1 MNLVIYSFGGV
12 MDLFEY
18 QGKSLYQKFNINHPN
33 SKLIKNLNDL
43 NDPIDLNFPVVVKA
57 QVQVGGRGKAG
68 GIKVAKDINELTQYS
83 EEILGMDIKG
93 HKVEILL
100 LEEASNILEEYYI
113 SFTLDRSEKKYLIML
128 SAKGGMDI
136 EQVAEEN
143 PDDLI
148 KFHVSPSEKLTSSTI
163 SELINKANLNK
174 DHEESLS
181 EIIENLYL
189 MFTEG
194 DCDLVEVNPLAI
206 TDNGVMALDSKV
218 SLDMNAKY
226 KHPYF
231 DDFEQEIPIPESEK
245 NAKEKGLNFI
255 KLDGSVGII
264 GNGAGL
270 VMSTLDVV
278 AENGGKAANFLDI
291 GGGAKAETVSSALE
305 VLEAD
310 QNVKSVLINIFGGIT
325 RCDLVAEGII
335 EATKGKELVWP
346 IIIRLD
352 GTNSLEGLEILRAN
366 PNEKIFIEE
375 SMDSAAKLAV
385 QKGL

>member
-1 MNLVIYSFGGV
+1 

-43 NDPIDLNFPVVVKA
+43 NDPINLNFPVVVKA

-68 GIKVAKDINELTQYS
+68 GIKVAKDINELSQYS

-143 PDDLI
+143 PDDLV

-270 VMSTLDVV
+270 VMSTLVVV

-352 GTNSLEGLEILRAN
+352 GTNSLEGLEILKAN

>member
-1 MNLVIYSFGGV
+1 

-43 NDPIDLNFPVVVKA
+43 NDPINLNFPVVVKA
-57 QVQVGGRGKAG
+57 QVQVGGRGKVG

-83 EEILGMDIKG
+83 KEILGMDIKG

-143 PDDLI
+143 PDDLV

-278 AENGGKAANFLDI
+278 AENGGKAANFFDI

-352 GTNSLEGLEILRAN
+352 GTNSLEGLEILKAN

>member
-1 MNLVIYSFGGV
+1 

-43 NDPIDLNFPVVVKA
+43 NDPINLNFPVVVKA

-143 PDDLI
+143 PDDLV
-148 KFHVSPSEKLTSSTI
+148 KFHVSPSDKLTTSTI

-352 GTNSLEGLEILRAN
+352 GTNSLEGLEILKAN

>member
-1 MNLVIYSFGGV
+1 

-68 GIKVAKDINELTQYS
+68 GIKVANDINELTQYS

-136 EQVAEEN
+136 EQVADEN

>member
-1 MNLVIYSFGGV
+1 

-43 NDPIDLNFPVVVKA
+43 NDPINLNFPVVVKA

-68 GIKVAKDINELTQYS
+68 GIKVAKDINELSQYS

-143 PDDLI
+143 PDDLV

>member
-1 MNLVIYSFGGV
+1 

-18 QGKSLYQKFNINHPN
+18 QGKSLYQKFNINHPK
-33 SKLIKNLNDL
+33 SKLIKNLSDL
-43 NDPIDLNFPVVVKA
+43 KDPINLNFPIVVKA

-68 GIKVAKDINELTQYS
+68 GIKVAKDNTELTKCS

-143 PDDLI
+143 PDDLV

-352 GTNSLEGLEILRAN
+352 GTNSLEGLEILKAN

>member
-1 MNLVIYSFGGV
+1 

-43 NDPIDLNFPVVVKA
+43 NDPINLNFPVVVKA

-68 GIKVAKDINELTQYS
+68 GIKVAKDNTELTKYS

-143 PDDLI
+143 PDDLV

-310 QNVKSVLINIFGGIT
+310 KNVKSVLINIFGGIT

-352 GTNSLEGLEILRAN
+352 GTNSLEGLEILKAN

>member
-1 MNLVIYSFGGV
+1 

-18 QGKSLYQKFNINHPN
+18 QGKSLYQKFNINHPK
-33 SKLIKNLNDL
+33 SKLIKNLSDL
-43 NDPIDLNFPVVVKA
+43 KDPINLNFPIVVKA

-68 GIKVAKDINELTQYS
+68 GIKVAKDNTELTKCS

-143 PDDLI
+143 PDDLV
-148 KFHVSPSEKLTSSTI
+148 KFHISPSEKLTSSII

-189 MFTEG
+189 MFIEG

-255 KLDGSVGII
+255 KLDGAVGII

-310 QNVKSVLINIFGGIT
+310 KNVKSVLINIFGGIT

-352 GTNSLEGLEILRAN
+352 GTNSLEGLEILKAN

>member
-1 MNLVIYSFGGV
+1 

-43 NDPIDLNFPVVVKA
+43 NDPINLNFPVVVKA

-143 PDDLI
+143 PDDLV
-148 KFHVSPSEKLTSSTI
+148 KFHVSPSEKLMSSTI

-174 DHEESLS
+174 DHEESLI

-352 GTNSLEGLEILRAN
+352 GTNSLEGLEILKAN

>member
-1 MNLVIYSFGGV
+1 

>member
-1 MNLVIYSFGGV
+1 

-43 NDPIDLNFPVVVKA
+43 NDPINLNFPVVVKA

-68 GIKVAKDINELTQYS
+68 GIKVAKDINELTQHS
-83 EEILGMDIKG
+83 EEILGMNIKG

-143 PDDLI
+143 PDDLV

-163 SELINKANLNK
+163 SELIHKANLNK

-218 SLDMNAKY
+218 TLDMNAKY

>member
-1 MNLVIYSFGGV
+1 

-43 NDPIDLNFPVVVKA
+43 NDPINLNFPVVVKA

-68 GIKVAKDINELTQYS
+68 GIKLAKDINELTQYS
-83 EEILGMDIKG
+83 KEILGMDIKG

-143 PDDLI
+143 PDDLV

>member
-1 MNLVIYSFGGV
+1 

-43 NDPIDLNFPVVVKA
+43 NDPINLNFPVVVKA

-143 PDDLI
+143 PDDLV
-148 KFHVSPSEKLTSSTI
+148 KFHIRPSEKLTPSTI

>member
-1 MNLVIYSFGGV
+1 

-43 NDPIDLNFPVVVKA
+43 NDTINLNFPVVVKA

-68 GIKVAKDINELTQYS
+68 GIKVANDINELTQYS

-143 PDDLI
+143 PDDLV

-206 TDNGVMALDSKV
+206 TDDGVMALDSKV

>member
-1 MNLVIYSFGGV
+1 

-18 QGKSLYQKFNINHPN
+18 QGKSLYQKFNINNPN

-43 NDPIDLNFPVVVKA
+43 NDPINLNFPIVVKA

-143 PDDLI
+143 PDDLV

-255 KLDGSVGII
+255 KLDGFVGII

-352 GTNSLEGLEILRAN
+352 GTNSLEGLEILKAN

>member
-1 MNLVIYSFGGV
+1 

-43 NDPIDLNFPVVVKA
+43 NDPINLNFPVVVKA

-68 GIKVAKDINELTQYS
+68 GIKVAKNINELTQHS
-83 EEILGMDIKG
+83 EEILGMNIKG

-143 PDDLI
+143 PDDLV
-148 KFHVSPSEKLTSSTI
+148 KFHVSPSEKLTSPTI

-231 DDFEQEIPIPESEK
+231 DNFEQEIPIPESEK

>member
-1 MNLVIYSFGGV
+1 

-43 NDPIDLNFPVVVKA
+43 NDPINLNFPVVVKA

-68 GIKVAKDINELTQYS
+68 GIKVAKDINELSQYS

-143 PDDLI
+143 PDDLV

-325 RCDLVAEGII
+325 RCDLVAEGIV

-346 IIIRLD
+346 VIIRLD
-352 GTNSLEGLEILRAN
+352 GTNSLEGLEILKAN

>member
-1 MNLVIYSFGGV
+1 

-43 NDPIDLNFPVVVKA
+43 NDPINLNFPVVVKA

-83 EEILGMDIKG
+83 KEILGMDIKG

-100 LEEASNILEEYYI
+100 LEEASNISEEYYI

-143 PDDLI
+143 PDDLV
-148 KFHVSPSEKLTSSTI
+148 KFHVSPSEKLTSPTI

-352 GTNSLEGLEILRAN
+352 GTNSLEGLEILKAN

>member
-1 MNLVIYSFGGV
+1 

-43 NDPIDLNFPVVVKA
+43 NDPINLNFPVVVKA

-93 HKVEILL
+93 HTVEILL

-143 PDDLI
+143 PDDLV

>member
-1 MNLVIYSFGGV
+1 

-43 NDPIDLNFPVVVKA
+43 NDPINLNFPVVVKA

-83 EEILGMDIKG
+83 EEILGMNIKG

-143 PDDLI
+143 PDDLV
-148 KFHVSPSEKLTSSTI
+148 KFHVSPSEKLTTSTI

-174 DHEESLS
+174 DHEKSLS

>member
-1 MNLVIYSFGGV
+1 

-33 SKLIKNLNDL
+33 SKLIKDLNDL
-43 NDPIDLNFPVVVKA
+43 NDPINLNFPVVVKA

-143 PDDLI
+143 PDDLV
-148 KFHVSPSEKLTSSTI
+148 KFHVSPSEKLTSPTI

-352 GTNSLEGLEILRAN
+352 GTNSLEGLEILKAN

>member
-1 MNLVIYSFGGV
+1 

-43 NDPIDLNFPVVVKA
+43 NDPINLNFPIVVKA

-143 PDDLI
+143 PDDLV

>member
-1 MNLVIYSFGGV
+1 

-43 NDPIDLNFPVVVKA
+43 NDPINLNFPVVVKA

-143 PDDLI
+143 PDDLV

-352 GTNSLEGLEILRAN
+352 GTNSSEGLEILKAN

>member
-1 MNLVIYSFGGV
+1 

-43 NDPIDLNFPVVVKA
+43 NDPVNLNFPVVVKA

-68 GIKVAKDINELTQYS
+68 GIKVAKDINELTQHS
-83 EEILGMDIKG
+83 EEILGMNIKG

-143 PDDLI
+143 PDDLV

>member
-1 MNLVIYSFGGV
+1 

-43 NDPIDLNFPVVVKA
+43 NDPVNLNFPVVVKA

-100 LEEASNILEEYYI
+100 LEEASNIIEEYYI

-143 PDDLI
+143 PDDLV

>member
-1 MNLVIYSFGGV
+1 

-18 QGKSLYQKFNINHPN
+18 QGKSLYQKFNINHPK
-33 SKLIKNLNDL
+33 SKIIKNLSDL
-43 NDPIDLNFPVVVKA
+43 KDPINLNFPVVVKA

-68 GIKVAKDINELTQYS
+68 GIKVAKDNTELTKCS

-143 PDDLI
+143 PDDLV
-148 KFHVSPSEKLTSSTI
+148 KFHISPSEKLTSSII

-189 MFTEG
+189 MFIEG

-310 QNVKSVLINIFGGIT
+310 KNVKSVLINIFGGIT

-352 GTNSLEGLEILRAN
+352 GTNSLEGLEILKAN

>member
-1 MNLVIYSFGGV
+1 

-43 NDPIDLNFPVVVKA
+43 NDPINLNFPVVVKA

-68 GIKVAKDINELTQYS
+68 GIKVAKDINELTQHS
-83 EEILGMDIKG
+83 EEILGMNIKG

>member
-1 MNLVIYSFGGV
+1 

-33 SKLIKNLNDL
+33 SKLIKKLNDL
-43 NDPIDLNFPVVVKA
+43 DDPINLNFPVVVKA

-143 PDDLI
+143 PDDLV

-218 SLDMNAKY
+218 SLDINAKY

>member
-1 MNLVIYSFGGV
+1 

-43 NDPIDLNFPVVVKA
+43 NDPINLNFPVVVKA

-143 PDDLI
+143 PDDLV
-148 KFHVSPSEKLTSSTI
+148 KFHISPSEKLTSSII

-174 DHEESLS
+174 DHEKSLS

-310 QNVKSVLINIFGGIT
+310 KNVKSVLINIFGGIT

-352 GTNSLEGLEILRAN
+352 GTNSLEGLEILKAN

>member
-1 MNLVIYSFGGV
+1 

-18 QGKSLYQKFNINHPN
+18 QGKSLYKKFNINHPN

-43 NDPIDLNFPVVVKA
+43 NDPINLNFPVVVKA

-143 PDDLI
+143 PDDLV

-255 KLDGSVGII
+255 KLDGTVGII

>member
-1 MNLVIYSFGGV
+1 

-43 NDPIDLNFPVVVKA
+43 NDPINLNFPVVVKA

-143 PDDLI
+143 PDDLV

-174 DHEESLS
+174 DHEKSLS

>member
-1 MNLVIYSFGGV
+1 

-43 NDPIDLNFPVVVKA
+43 NDPINLNFPIVVKA

-143 PDDLI
+143 PDDLV
-148 KFHVSPSEKLTSSTI
+148 KFHVSPSDKLTTSTI

>member
-1 MNLVIYSFGGV
+1 

-43 NDPIDLNFPVVVKA
+43 NDPINLNFPVVVKA

-83 EEILGMDIKG
+83 KEILGMNIKG

-143 PDDLI
+143 PDDLV

-352 GTNSLEGLEILRAN
+352 GTNSLEGLEILKAN

>member
-1 MNLVIYSFGGV
+1 

-43 NDPIDLNFPVVVKA
+43 NDPINLNFPVVVKA

-68 GIKVAKDINELTQYS
+68 GIKVAKDINELTQHS

-143 PDDLI
+143 PDDLV
-148 KFHVSPSEKLTSSTI
+148 KFHVSPSEKLTSPTI

-181 EIIENLYL
+181 EIIQNLYL

-206 TDNGVMALDSKV
+206 TDDGVMALDSKV

-352 GTNSLEGLEILRAN
+352 GTNSLEGLEILKAN

>member
-1 MNLVIYSFGGV
+1 

-43 NDPIDLNFPVVVKA
+43 NDPINLNFPVVVKA

-143 PDDLI
+143 PDDLV
-148 KFHVSPSEKLTSSTI
+148 KFHVSPSEKLTPSTI

-352 GTNSLEGLEILRAN
+352 GTNALEGLEILKAN

>member
-1 MNLVIYSFGGV
+1 

-43 NDPIDLNFPVVVKA
+43 NDPINLIFPVVVKA

-68 GIKVAKDINELTQYS
+68 GIKVAKDINELTQHS
-83 EEILGMDIKG
+83 EEILGMNIKG
-93 HKVEILL
+93 HKVEFLL

-143 PDDLI
+143 PDDLV